1 MPCIFVCMYCY
12 RNPVEINKIRNEL
25 KKICDDTMIVFLAAD
40 EARKKYD
47 ESNSK
52 LKDTEQELS

>member
-1 MPCIFVCMYCY
+1 
-12 RNPVEINKIRNEL
+12 
-25 KKICDDTMIVFLAAD
+25 MIVFLAAD

-52 LKDTEQELS
+52 LKDTEQELSWVFKSMNIAISYT

>member
-1 MPCIFVCMYCY
+1 MYCY